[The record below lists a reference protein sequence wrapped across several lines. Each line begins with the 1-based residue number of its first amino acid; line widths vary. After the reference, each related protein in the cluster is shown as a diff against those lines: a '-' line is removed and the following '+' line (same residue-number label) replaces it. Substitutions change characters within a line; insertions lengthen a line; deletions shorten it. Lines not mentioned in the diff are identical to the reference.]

1 MKMSRITIT
10 IPNELVDELMKVAQ
24 AKSKTEA
31 IKNAIKNEIKQK
43 KKEKIKNLAGKVD
56 FNIEANDLRHGDKRL
71 G

>member
-1 MKMSRITIT
+1 MSRITIT
-10 IPNELVDELMKVAQ
+10 IPNELVDELMEVVE

-43 KKEKIKNLAGKVD
+43 KKEKIKSLAGKID
-56 FNIEANDLRHGDKRL
+56 FAIEASELRLGDKRL

>member
-1 MKMSRITIT
+1 MSRITIT
-10 IPNELVDELMKVAQ
+10 IPNDLIDELLGVVE

-31 IKNAIKNEIKQK
+31 VTNAIRNEIKQK

-56 FNIEANDLRHGDKRL
+56 FTFEAHELRHGDKRI